1 MPARSDGL
9 THRSSSSSPSV
20 PQELGLRARSKEKT
34 RSAIITQS
42 LKLFAARGY
51 EVVTTQEIADAVGI
65 TQRTFFRYFDRKD
78 SIIYASEYNY
88 VARFEASLDLAVTSV
103 DEPYAAIR
111 AAFEDLAAHISDN
124 RQVFSKIYAIIQ
136 VSDQLKT
143 LERMHQNRIEWLVA
157 CALDGR
163 EVYRGR
169 ESRPNLKPSLQSRIS
184 ASVLFGAIRPTLRA
198 WLTSE
203 LKGDLGSYAHVVW
216 GAVRPVFDAAQT
228 YAFTVSS
235 TLHTMSPPI
244 LSKD

>member
-9 THRSSSSSPSV
+9 TRRSSSSSPSF
-20 PQELGLRARSKEKT
+20 PEDLGLRGQSKEKT

-78 SIIYASEYNY
+78 SIIYASAYNY
-88 VARFEASLDLAVTSV
+88 VARFEASLDLAVTSD
-103 DEPYAAIR
+103 DEPYGAIR
-111 AAFEDLAAHISDN
+111 AAFKELAAHISDN

-136 VSDQLKT
+136 ASDQLKT

-157 CALDGR
+157 CALDGC

-169 ESRPNLKPSLQSRIS
+169 ESQPNVKPSLQSRIS

-203 LKGDLGSYAHVVW
+203 LKGDLGSYGQVVW
-216 GAVRPVFDAAQT
+216 GNVRPVFDAAQT
-228 YAFTVSS
+228 YAVTVS
-235 TLHTMSPPI
+235 TALQTAPPPVV
-244 LSKD
+244 SKD